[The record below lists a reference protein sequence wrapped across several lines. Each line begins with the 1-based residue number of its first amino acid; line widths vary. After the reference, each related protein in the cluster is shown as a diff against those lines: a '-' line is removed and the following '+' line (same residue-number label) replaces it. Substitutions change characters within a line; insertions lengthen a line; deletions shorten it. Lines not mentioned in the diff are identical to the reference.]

1 MLMFFNNLLQVIVN
15 LALFARF
22 NSESG
27 NSLVLLNSSMQMLLS
42 DRLSYLLE
50 RLKQQGKP

>member
-42 DRLSYLLE
+42 DWLSYLLE